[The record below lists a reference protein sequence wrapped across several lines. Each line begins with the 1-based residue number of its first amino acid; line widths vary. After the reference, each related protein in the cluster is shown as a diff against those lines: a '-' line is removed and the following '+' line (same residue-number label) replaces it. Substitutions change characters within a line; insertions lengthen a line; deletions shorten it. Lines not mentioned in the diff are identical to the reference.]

1 MKRVL
6 CYECGKEV
14 EVFKKVVT
22 NTYVIR
28 GENVVIDEEIDV
40 CKNCG
45 QEVALNEEDLSLQ
58 MYKIN
63 NAYLKSHNLSFKI
76 IKDLRIKL
84 GLSQGEFAK
93 KLGWSK
99 KTIVRYEN
107 GQSLPQGEYLKFYE
121 KLALDINYFYER
133 TGICKDKFIE
143 NNTKGINAIL
153 YMLTDNSLCMTAI
166 MKNLFGVDFY
176 ALNKY
181 NKQVTNFEYAK
192 LPYGPVINGYKDLID
207 LMLFKELIDWDIDID
222 GNVVYTANKLYNS
235 KLFTKEE
242 FECLKFIKN
251 KMFGK
256 TAKELSD
263 WSHEFLGWK
272 ETEIGE
278 IIDNKYAKDIKFD
291 NI

>member
-6 CYECGKEV
+6 CYGCGNEV
-14 EVFKKVVT
+14 EVLKKVVT
-22 NTYVIR
+22 NTYEIR
-28 GENVVIDEEIDV
+28 GENVVADEEIFV

-45 QEVALNEEDLSLQ
+45 EEVCLSEEELSLQ
-58 MYKIN
+58 LYKIN
-63 NAYLKSHNLSFKI
+63 DAYLKLHNLSFDL
-76 IKDLRIKL
+76 IKQLRIKL
-84 GLSQGEFAK
+84 GLSQEEFAK

-121 KLALDINYFYER
+121 KLSENINYFYER
-133 TGICKDKFIE
+133 TGNCNDKFLE
-143 NNTKGINAIL
+143 SNKKGINAIL
-153 YMLTDNSLCMTAI
+153 YMLKDNSLCMTSI

-192 LPYGPVINGYKDLID
+192 LPYGPVINDYKDLID
-207 LMLFKELIDWDIDID
+207 LMLFNGLIEWDIDMD
-222 GNVVYTANKLYNS
+222 GNVVYTTNELCDL

-242 FECLKFIKN
+242 SECLKFIKN

-256 TAKELSD
+256 TAKELSN
-263 WSHEFLGWK
+263 WSHEFIGWK
-272 ETEIGE
+272 ETEVGH

-291 NI
+291 NL